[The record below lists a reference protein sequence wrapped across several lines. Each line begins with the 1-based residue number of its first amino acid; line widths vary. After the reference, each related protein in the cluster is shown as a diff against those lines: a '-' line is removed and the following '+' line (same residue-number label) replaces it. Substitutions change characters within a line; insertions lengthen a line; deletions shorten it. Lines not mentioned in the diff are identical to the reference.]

1 MKFNDFISACINRGI
16 CRKSAA
22 DKYISD
28 KPIDYDYTDKDFENV
43 FDFDEGE
50 SDWAEYV
57 SGKDCFPKWYEYD

>member
-1 MKFNDFISACINRGI
+1 MILYQRVLIVVYAENLRRINTYQINRLI
-16 CRKSAA
+16 T
-22 DKYISD
+22 II
-28 KPIDYDYTDKDFENV
+28 PIKTSNV